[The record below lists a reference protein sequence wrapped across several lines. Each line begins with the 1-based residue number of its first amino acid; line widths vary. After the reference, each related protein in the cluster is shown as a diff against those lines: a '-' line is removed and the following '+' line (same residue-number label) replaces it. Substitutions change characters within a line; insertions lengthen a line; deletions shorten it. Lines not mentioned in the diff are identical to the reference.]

1 MHKLLTNINFMSLA
15 GSLKEFIE
23 KDHWT
28 ENQKH
33 HAVSSNMERFIWAKE
48 ILEVSINQVSLRYI
62 VMRKHTMYLLYLM

>member
-1 MHKLLTNINFMSLA
+1 MSLA

-62 VMRKHTMYLLYLM
+62 VM